1 MSTSIDLASVDS
13 GFFQPHVDSS
23 LTLKTS
29 EASIPGKLLSVS
41 DIPTAMTSG
50 RKPFSLIIQV
60 ETAELPQGTYELA
73 HPTLGTLSIF
83 LVPINLREGKLELE
97 AVFA

>member
-1 MSTSIDLASVDS
+1 
-13 GFFQPHVDSS
+13 
-23 LTLKTS
+23 
-29 EASIPGKLLSVS
+29 
-41 DIPTAMTSG
+41 MTSG

-60 ETAELPQGTYELA
+60 ETTEFQQGTYELA